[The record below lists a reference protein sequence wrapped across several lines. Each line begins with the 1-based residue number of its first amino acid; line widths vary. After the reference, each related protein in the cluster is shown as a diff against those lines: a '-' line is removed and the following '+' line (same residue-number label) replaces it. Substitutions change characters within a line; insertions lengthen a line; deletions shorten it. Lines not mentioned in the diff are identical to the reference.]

1 MELDTVLAGRS
12 TRGLSGLLVSTGRR
26 VVVLRRF
33 HESQRGRRSN
43 AGEQLLDA
51 RLPATAE
58 SKGKCGARMA
68 ERMLGGLRQ
77 LSGFKAE
84 LRRGSRDVEVR
95 LVHGGAEARRG
106 RAAWRRRLG
115 LETAAAG
122 GGGSQGAV

>member
-1 MELDTVLAGRS
+1 MRLIPTGDLAGF
-12 TRGLSGLLVSTGRR
+12 
-26 VVVLRRF
+26 LRRC
-33 HESQRGRRSN
+33 HGSQRGRRSN

-68 ERMLGGLRQ
+68 ERVRGGLRQ

-84 LRRGSRDVEVR
+84 LRRSSRDAEVR

-106 RAAWRRRLG
+106 RAAWRQRLG